1 MQALFLCL
9 AFSAHAAALVK
20 ADLAAVTFLVAV
32 LIARLAVLAAY
43 FVWFAQGVLDISL
56 GHAGAD
62 TLADDCAA
70 PFAAAELIAAAVLAL
85 TNHHQ
90 CARLF
95 AFALRALLFAGFGE
109 RNGFAAAGCGV
120 VRLLQLWLLFAGA
133 ALQGESHVSVWAFAA
148 VYGGGEGGGAGLE
161 Q

>member
-9 AFSAHAAALVK
+9 AFSAHAATLVK
-20 ADLAAVTFLVAV
+20 ADLATVTFLVAV
-32 LIARLAVLAAY
+32 LIACLAVLAAD
-43 FVWFAQGVLDISL
+43 FVWFAQGALDISL

-62 TLADDCAA
+62 ALANDWAA
-70 PFAAAELIAAAVLAL
+70 PFAAAELIAAAVLTL
-85 TNHHQ
+85 TNYHQ
-90 CARLF
+90 CAHLF

-109 RNGFAAAGCGV
+109 RNGFAVAGCGV

-133 ALQGESHVSVWAFAA
+133 ALQGEGQVSVWVFAA
-148 VYGGGEGGGAGLE
+148 VYGGGEGSGVGLE

>member
-9 AFSAHAAALVK
+9 AFSAYAAALVK
-20 ADLAAVTFLVAV
+20 TDLATVTFLVTV
-32 LIARLAVLAAY
+32 LIARLAVLAAD
-43 FVWFAQGVLDISL
+43 FVRLAQGALDISL

-95 AFALRALLFAGFGE
+95 AFALRAFLFAGFGE
-109 RNGFAAAGCGV
+109 RNGFAVAGCGV

-133 ALQGESHVSVWAFAA
+133 ALQGEGQVTIGILAA
-148 VYGGGEGGGAGLE
+148 LYGGGQGDAAGAK